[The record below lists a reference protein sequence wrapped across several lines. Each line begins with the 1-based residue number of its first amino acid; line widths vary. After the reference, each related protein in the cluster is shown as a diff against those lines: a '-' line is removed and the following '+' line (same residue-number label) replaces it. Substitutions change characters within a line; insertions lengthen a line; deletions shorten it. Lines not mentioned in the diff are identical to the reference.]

1 MAKVTED
8 LEMAKLT
15 GLLKIH
21 PQTLKEAG
29 MLLKATIVK
38 TFKGNLVM
46 KARLHRTEQ

>member
-1 MAKVTED
+1 
-8 LEMAKLT
+8 MAKLT

-21 PQTLKEAG
+21 PQTLG
-29 MLLKATIVK
+29 SWNVINNLIVK